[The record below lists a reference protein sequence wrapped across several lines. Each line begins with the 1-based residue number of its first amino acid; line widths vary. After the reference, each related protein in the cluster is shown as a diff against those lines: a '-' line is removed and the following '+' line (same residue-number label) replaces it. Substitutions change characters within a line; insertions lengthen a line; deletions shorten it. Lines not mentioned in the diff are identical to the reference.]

1 MSAFNTLISGNASQ
15 TTTLPSWY
23 DAAQQNVVANANIG
37 ASQMPNLQNTVAGQ
51 AINNLSNSAT
61 NPFTQGQGYLNQI
74 SSGAANP
81 WIQGPNGT
89 VTPNTSTAL
98 GGLFQA
104 QNQEL
109 QQLIPEYTAQPN
121 ATSIA
126 GGQFGSLRNQTA
138 ADTAIAN
145 AQAQMLP
152 QQMQAALQNQQTGVN
167 AATGLG
173 NIGAQGTATETTL
186 GQAQQAA
193 PLTSVADI
201 AQILGTIKAPT
212 TVTQNYTAP
221 LTNQISALQQLGQQL
236 GVGNLLKNLTGSTA
250 SKPMGNTNYNTGG
263 PGNIGSV
270 DSQTLPPGTTTPT
283 SGYTISGVNPTTGQ
297 VIETPNTNIGP
308 NYSGSGGT
316 DTSGGNQGNYGT
328 NNYNTGTGGNNYN
341 YGPQYSTG
349 GYSTGTGGY
358 STGT

>member
-1 MSAFNTLISGNASQ
+1 VLK
-15 TTTLPSWY
+15 
-23 DAAQQNVVANANIG
+23 
-37 ASQMPNLQNTVAGQ
+37 
-51 AINNLSNSAT
+51 
-61 NPFTQGQGYLNQI
+61 
-74 SSGAANP
+74 
-81 WIQGPNGT
+81 
-89 VTPNTSTAL
+89 
-98 GGLFQA
+98 
-104 QNQEL
+104 
-109 QQLIPEYTAQPN
+109 
-121 ATSIA
+121 
-126 GGQFGSLRNQTA
+126 
-138 ADTAIAN
+138 
-145 AQAQMLP
+145 
-152 QQMQAALQNQQTGVN
+152 
-167 AATGLG
+167 
-173 NIGAQGTATETTL
+173 
-186 GQAQQAA
+186 AA

-250 SKPMGNTNYNTGG
+250 SNPMGNTNYNTGG

-283 SGYTISGVNPTTGQ
+283 PGYNISGVNPTTGQ

-328 NNYNTGTGGNNYN
+328 NNYNTDTGGNNYNTDTGGNNYNTDTGGNNYN

-349 GYSTGTGGY
+349 GYSTGT
-358 STGT
+358 